1 MGVSS
6 SEKSTI
12 GKLLSYEL
20 NIPFF
25 DGDDFHQKESVEKMS
40 SGQPLNDNDWQ
51 NWLEILEKSKDAL
64 QVDINLSPYEIIKTI
79 RIN

>member
-1 MGVSS
+1 
-6 SEKSTI
+6 
-12 GKLLSYEL
+12 
-20 NIPFF
+20 
-25 DGDDFHQKESVEKMS
+25 MS

-51 NWLEILEKSKDAL
+51 NWLEILEESKDAL

>member
-25 DGDDFHQKESVEKMS
+25 DGDDFHPKESVEKMS

-51 NWLEILEKSKDAL
+51 NWLEILEESKDAL

>member
-25 DGDDFHQKESVEKMS
+25 DGDDFHPKESVEKMS
-40 SGQPLNDNDWQ
+40 SGQPLNYND
-51 NWLEILEKSKDAL
+51 
-64 QVDINLSPYEIIKTI
+64 
-79 RIN
+79 